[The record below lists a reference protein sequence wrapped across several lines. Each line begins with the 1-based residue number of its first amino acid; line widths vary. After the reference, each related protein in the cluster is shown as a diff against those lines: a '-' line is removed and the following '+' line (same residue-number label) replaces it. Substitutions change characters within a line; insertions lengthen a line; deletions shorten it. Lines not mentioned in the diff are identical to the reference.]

1 MIKLSDPRII
11 QFDKAVKL
19 REESTNAFIDY
30 WRDHALY
37 TSLEYWIM
45 VALLVVPLIFLVFKI
60 DKSKLFLIGFYG
72 YSIHVLAAYIDLF
85 AINSGKWNYPFP
97 LIPFLPSISID
108 SSIVPVT
115 FMLVYQWTL
124 NHKKN
129 FYVYST
135 ITAVFFS
142 LVFKPLLAGLG
153 LFRMYGNMNYFYLLI
168 IYVLGFIAAKMIT
181 NVFLWLQKKFTK

>member
-19 REESTNAFIDY
+19 REESTKAFIDY
-30 WRDHALY
+30 WRDHTLY
-37 TSLEYWIM
+37 FSLEYWIM

-60 DKSKLFLIGFYG
+60 DKSKMFLIAFYG
-72 YSIHVLAAYIDLF
+72 YSIHMLAAYIDLF

-97 LIPFLPSISID
+97 LLPSLPSFSID

-142 LVFKPLLAGLG
+142 FIFKPILVGLG
-153 LFRMYGNMNYFYLLI
+153 LFRMYGNMNYFHLLI
-168 IYVLGFIAAKMIT
+168 IYVLGFITAKMIT
-181 NVFLWLQKKFTK
+181 NVFLWIQKKYTK

>member
-19 REESTNAFIDY
+19 RKESTDAFLDY

-45 VALLVVPLIFLVFKI
+45 VAILIVPLIFLVFKI
-60 DKSKLFLIGFYG
+60 DKSKMFLIGFYG
-72 YSIHVLAAYIDLF
+72 YSIHMLAAYIDLF
-85 AINSGKWNYPFP
+85 AINGGKWNYPFP
-97 LIPFLPSISID
+97 LLPSLPSLSID
-108 SSIVPVT
+108 TSIVPVT

-129 FYVYST
+129 FYVFSLL
-135 ITAVFFS
+135 TAVFFS
-142 LVFKPLLAGLG
+142 FIFKPILAELG
-153 LFRMYGNMNYFYLLI
+153 MFRMYGNMNYFYLLI
-168 IYVLGFIAAKMIT
+168 IYIFGFLTARLIT
-181 NVFLWLQKKFTK
+181 NVFIWLQKKYAK

>member
-1 MIKLSDPRII
+1 MSDPRII

-19 REESTNAFIDY
+19 RKESTDAFLDY

-45 VALLVVPLIFLVFKI
+45 VAILIVPLIFLVFKI
-60 DKSKLFLIGFYG
+60 DKSKMFLIGFYG
-72 YSIHVLAAYIDLF
+72 YSIHMLAAYIDLF
-85 AINSGKWNYPFP
+85 AINSGKWNYPFS
-97 LIPFLPSISID
+97 LLPFLPSLSID
-108 SSIVPVT
+108 TSIVPVT

-124 NHKKN
+124 NYKKN

-135 ITAVFFS
+135 ITAGFFS
-142 LVFKPLLAGLG
+142 FIFKPILAGLG

-168 IYVLGFIAAKMIT
+168 IYILGFLTARMIT
-181 NVFLWLQKKFTK
+181 NVFIWLQKKYTK

>member
-1 MIKLSDPRII
+1 MSDPRII

-19 REESTNAFIDY
+19 RKESTDAIVDY

-60 DKSKLFLIGFYG
+60 DKSKIFLIGFYG
-72 YSIHVLAAYIDLF
+72 YSIHVLAAYIDIF

-97 LIPFLPSISID
+97 LVPFLPSISID

-129 FYVYST
+129 FYVFSFL
-135 ITAVFFS
+135 TAVFFS
-142 LVFKPLLAGLG
+142 LVFKPILAELG
-153 LFRMYGNMNYFYLLI
+153 MFRMYGNMNYFYLLI
-168 IYVLGFIAAKMIT
+168 IYVLGFIAAKIIT
-181 NVFLWLQKKFTK
+181 NVFIWLQKKYTK

>member
-1 MIKLSDPRII
+1 MSDPRIV

-19 REESTNAFIDY
+19 RKESTDAFLDY

-37 TSLEYWIM
+37 ASLEYWIM
-45 VALLVVPLIFLVFKI
+45 VAILLVPLIFLVFKI
-60 DKSKLFLIGFYG
+60 DKSKMFLIGFYG

-97 LIPFLPSISID
+97 LLPFLPSVSID
-108 SSIVPVT
+108 TSIVPVT

-124 NHKKN
+124 NYKKN

-135 ITAVFFS
+135 ITAGFFA
-142 LVFKPLLAGLG
+142 LIFKPVLVGLG
-153 LFRMYGNMNYFYLLI
+153 LFRMYGHMNYFYLLI
-168 IYVLGFIAAKMIT
+168 IYILGFLTAKLIT
-181 NVFLWLQKKFTK
+181 NVFIWLQKKYTK